1 MTNKKAFSLIELSI
15 VILIIGILVAG
26 VTTSSRLIRAMKLI
40 SAKQMTQ
47 SSPVL
52 TIPDLLAWFEPTKEG
67 IFGSGSAGTYT
78 PLANPDDGQRIA
90 TWKDGNPRLTAG
102 GELLATQTTINNQP
116 FYVENGINGLPTLNF
131 IDDDFLQYVDNVG
144 LSTGATV
151 FIVFKAN
158 DLLND
163 RQIFVGG
170 GVGFGATG
178 AKCIGL
184 AHLNGTAWHGGWG
197 SSNALSYNTNDKML
211 CRWSYRNGILQT
223 FMNGSPGSSFNI
235 GVYPLSRI
243 SSPQIFTI
251 DYISSQYVDNV
262 TYNFHGYISELI
274 VFGRGLK
281 DDEVVDIEKYLAR
294 KYAIKLTY

>member
-1 MTNKKAFSLIELSI
+1 
-15 VILIIGILVAG
+15 
-26 VTTSSRLIRAMKLI
+26 
-40 SAKQMTQ
+40 
-47 SSPVL
+47 
-52 TIPDLLAWFEPTKEG
+52 
-67 IFGSGSAGTYT
+67 
-78 PLANPDDGQRIA
+78 
-90 TWKDGNPRLTAG
+90 
-102 GELLATQTTINNQP
+102 
-116 FYVENGINGLPTLNF
+116 LPTLNF
-131 IDDDFLQYVDNVG
+131 VDDDFLQYVDNVG
-144 LSTGATV
+144 LSTGATI

-158 DLLND
+158 DLMND

-170 GVGFGATG
+170 GVDFGATG

-184 AHLNGTAWHGGWG
+184 AHLNGASWYGGWS
-197 SSNALSYNTNDKML
+197 SSNALSYNTSDKML

-251 DYISSQYVDNV
+251 DYISTQYIDNV
-262 TYNFHGYISELI
+262 TSNFHGYISELI